1 MKKDYFVLTK
11 DQMVFLGIY
20 DELFSLYTD
29 VIQIYEEII
38 IKQDKAHQGRKL
50 QWYEYDQ
57 YASKR
62 VREAVY

>member
-29 VIQIYEEII
+29 VIQIYALTSWIF
-38 IKQDKAHQGRKL
+38 
-50 QWYEYDQ
+50 
-57 YASKR
+57 
-62 VREAVY
+62 